1 MTQFGFPYRIGG
13 DGRTQG
19 ADLER
24 HVRDLIEL
32 VLFTD
37 RSERLNRPEFGAD
50 TRQLVFA
57 GASPEIATAVEF
69 LVQGALQRW
78 LGDVLQVEG
87 LDVVAGDGRLSID
100 VAYRLLASA
109 EAGRVTIER
118 EV

>member
-1 MTQFGFPYRIGG
+1 VSGFGFPFRIGG

-19 ADLER
+19 ADAER
-24 HVRDLIEL
+24 HVRELIEL

-37 RSERLNRPEFGAD
+37 RGERLNRPDFGSD

-78 LGDVLQVEG
+78 LGDVLQVERLG
-87 LDVVAGDGRLSID
+87 VVTGDGRLAID
-100 VAYRLLASA
+100 VVYRLVATDETGS
-109 EAGRVTIER
+109 VSVER

>member
-13 DGRTQG
+13 DGRTGG
-19 ADLER
+19 AEVER

-37 RSERLNRPEFGAD
+37 RSERINRPEFGAD

-78 LGDVLQVEG
+78 LGDVLLVEG
-87 LDVVAGDGRLSID
+87 LDVAVADGRLSIG

-109 EAGRVTIER
+109 EAARVTVER